1 MIRTD
6 RPGRPIR
13 TCQSR
18 AVVDDGGHE
27 IADEKGVAMQAF
39 VIQVAVMALLLPML
53 VRAQVAVRIAVR
65 QPALAPARGQP
76 RR

>member
-6 RPGRPIR
+6 RPRRPIR

-27 IADEKGVAMQAF
+27 IADEKGAAMQAF

-53 VRAQVAVRIAVR
+53 LRARIAVR